1 MTFQFL
7 YQWASLTVLLAT
19 VGGAIWR
26 GGLPERVAASAMGL
40 AWIGTAVVYNS
51 HQLRGFQSGPMFVDM
66 ALLLVLLVIALRSD
80 RWWPMW
86 ACAFQALNVVLHI
99 ALAADA
105 VLWRWAAWVAS
116 SYFSYLTMFSLLLSL
131 IGRRRAVSP
140 TDAAS
145 PLT

>member
-1 MTFQFL
+1 MTLQFL
-7 YQWASLTVLLAT
+7 YQWASLTVLVAT
-19 VGGAIWR
+19 VAGAIWR
-26 GGLPERVAASAMGL
+26 GGLPERIAAGAMAM

-51 HQLRGFQSGPMFVDM
+51 HQLRGFQGGPMLVDM

-86 ACAFQALNVVLHI
+86 ACAFQALNVVLHF

-116 SYFSYLTMFSLLLSL
+116 SYFSYLTMFSLLLGL
-131 IGRRRAVSP
+131 IGRRRVASP